1 MYGVATRPARYN
13 PLPTKANMRR
23 FLVLLTLALW
33 APLAA
38 QQRHTITHEDVFL
51 MKRVSSPAISP
62 DGRWVVFTVTE
73 PSYTEGEQV
82 SDLWL
87 VPADGSAEPRRL
99 TNTKAGESG
108 AEWSPDSRRIAF
120 STRREGDDVAQIY
133 VLDLSGG
140 GEAQRVTNIS
150 TGASSPLWRP
160 DGRAILF
167 TSMVY
172 PGALTDSAN
181 RAAAAERKAR
191 KYNARV
197 FDASPIRL
205 WDHWLDERRPHLF
218 VQPLEP
224 NSPAE
229 DLFAGSQLVQGAG
242 FGGQLGTGGED
253 LAAAW
258 TPDGSGVV
266 FAATTNRTDWTH
278 ADVVQALW
286 RVTAAG
292 GEPQRLTQGRD
303 DYDTPQFSPDG
314 KTLYAILTPTNEH
327 TFNNRRLVAWTWGGP
342 GGPGGPGNA
351 AGAPRVIA
359 GGAEHS
365 VGTYTPAPDNRT
377 VFFLAE
383 DAGHQRLFRASNGAG
398 AKEQEVGMMT
408 TGTFGGLQVATS
420 TTGSAFK
427 VAAVWES
434 ATNPPEIVRI
444 DPATGRST
452 PLSKFNTDRAAKID
466 WQPLREFWFTSSRGK
481 RIHSFYALPP
491 GFDSSRTYPLFVLI
505 HGGAANMWTDNFGL
519 RWNPHLLGATAP
531 GFVVLMTDYTGS
543 TGYGEKFS
551 QDIQFDPLEGPAN
564 DLNEAADT
572 AIKRFKFI
580 DASRQVAAGASY
592 GGHLT
597 NWLAVTT
604 TRYRALVSHAGEW
617 DLETQ
622 WATSDFNYDR
632 ERNVGGPPWEDHPI
646 WRTQSPMRR
655 AAKLHTPVLVSVGER
670 DFRVPMNNALEFWTA
685 LQRQQIP
692 SRLIIWPEENHW
704 ILRGE
709 NSRYFYKEVA
719 EWLTRW
725 LGGPAAT
732 GQ

>member
-1 MYGVATRPARYN
+1 MTPLRSIRIVACIIW
-13 PLPTKANMRR
+13 
-23 FLVLLTLALW
+23 LAT
-33 APLAA
+33 PLAA

-51 MKRVSSPAISP
+51 MKRISSPAISP
-62 DGRWVVFTVTE
+62 DGRWIVFSVTE

-87 VPADGSAEPRRL
+87 VPTDGSAEPRRL
-99 TNTKAGESG
+99 TNSKGGEG
-108 AEWSPDSRRIAF
+108 GVDWSPDSRRMAF
-120 STRREGDDVAQIY
+120 TARREGDDQAQVY
-133 VLDLSGG
+133 VLDLASG
-140 GEAQRVTNIS
+140 GEAQRITNLS
-150 TGASSPLWRP
+150 TGASGPLWRR
-160 DGRAILF
+160 DGKAILF
-167 TSMVY
+167 SSMIY
-172 PGALTDSAN
+172 PGATTDSAN

-205 WDHWLDERRPHLF
+205 WDHWLDDRRPHLF
-218 VQPLEP
+218 VQSLEP
-224 NSPAE
+224 NSQAR
-229 DLFAGSQLVQGAG
+229 DLLAGSRLAQEAG
-242 FGGQLGTGGED
+242 FGGQLGNSGED

-258 TPDGSGVV
+258 SPDGKLVV
-266 FAATTNRTDWTH
+266 FAATTNRNDWTH
-278 ADVVQALW
+278 GDVVQALW
-286 RVTAAG
+286 AVNATA
-292 GEPQRLTQGRD
+292 GEPLRLTQGKD
-303 DYDTPQFSPDG
+303 DYDAPQFSPDG
-314 KTLYAILTPTNEH
+314 KTLYAVMTPTNEH
-327 TFNNRRLVAWTWGGP
+327 TFNNRRLVAWPWP
-342 GGPGGPGNA
+342 HSANVA
-351 AGAPRVIA
+351 ARVVA

-365 VGTYTPAPDNRT
+365 VGTYAPAPDNRV

-383 DAGHQRLFRASNGAG
+383 DAGHQRLFRAPAPEGA
-398 AKEQEVGMMT
+398 EQEVGRMT
-408 TGTFGGLQVATS
+408 SGTFGSLQVATG
-420 TTGSAFK
+420 TTRTAPQI
-427 VAAVWES
+427 AAVWES
-434 ATNPPEIVRI
+434 ATNPPEIVKI
-444 DPATGRST
+444 DPATGRPT
-452 PLSKFNTDRAAKID
+452 PLTRFSTERAAKID

-481 RIHSFYALPP
+481 RIHNFYALPP
-491 GFDSSRTYPLFVLI
+491 GFDSTRTYPLFVLI

-519 RWNPHLLGATAP
+519 RWNPHLLGAQ
-531 GFVVLMTDYTGS
+531 GYVVLMTDYTGS

-572 AIKRFKFI
+572 ALKRFRFL
-580 DASRQVAAGASY
+580 DPSRQIAGGASY

-632 ERNVGGPPWEDHPI
+632 ERNVGGPPWEDHPV

-655 AAKLHTPVLVSVGER
+655 AAHLRTPVLVSVGER

-704 ILRGE
+704 VLKGE
-709 NSRYFYKEVA
+709 DSRFFYKEMA
-719 EWLTRW
+719 AWFARW
-725 LGGPAAT
+725 LSAPAAT

>member
-1 MYGVATRPARYN
+1 
-13 PLPTKANMRR
+13 MRA
-23 FLVLLTLALW
+23 LSLLAGTALLLS
-33 APLAA
+33 PLAA

-62 DGRWVVFTVTE
+62 DGRWVVFSVTE
-73 PSYTEGEQV
+73 PSYTDGEQV
-82 SDLWL
+82 SDLWI
-87 VPADGSAEPRRL
+87 VPLDGTAEPRRL
-99 TNTKAGESG
+99 TNSKGGESG
-108 AEWSPDSRRIAF
+108 VDWSPDSRRIAF
-120 STRREGDDVAQIY
+120 SARREGDDAAQIY

-150 TGASSPLWRP
+150 TGAASPLWRP

-167 TSMVY
+167 SSMIY

-181 RAAAAERKAR
+181 RAAAAERKGR

-197 FDASPIRL
+197 YDASPIRL

-218 VQPLEP
+218 VQPLDP
-224 NSPAE
+224 NALAR
-229 DLFAGSQLVQGAG
+229 DILAGSQLVQGAG
-242 FGGQLGTGGED
+242 FGGQLGTSGED

-258 TPDGSGVV
+258 TPDGKLVV
-266 FAATTNRTDWTH
+266 FAATTNRGDWTH
-278 ADVVQALW
+278 GDVVQALW
-286 RVTAAG
+286 VVNATA
-292 GEPQRLTQGRD
+292 GEPLRLTQGKD
-303 DYDTPQFSPDG
+303 DYDAPQFSSDG
-314 KTLYAILTPTNEH
+314 KTQYAVMTPTNEH
-327 TFNNRRLVAWTWGGP
+327 TFNNRRLVSWPWPHSA
-342 GGPGGPGNA
+342 NV
-351 AGAPRVIA
+351 APRVVA
-359 GGAEHS
+359 GGTAHS
-365 VGTYTPAPDNRT
+365 VGGYNPAPDRRS

-383 DAGHQRLFRASNGAG
+383 DAGHARLFRTPAAEGL
-398 AKEQEVGMMT
+398 EQEVGKMT
-408 TGTFGGLQVATS
+408 SGTFSGLQVATA
-420 TTGSAFK
+420 TTGSSVK
-427 VAAVWES
+427 MAAVWES

-444 DPATGRST
+444 DPATGRWT
-452 PLSKFNTDRAAKID
+452 ALTKFNTDRAEKID
-466 WQPLREFWFTSSRGK
+466 WQPLREFWFTATRGN

-491 GFDSSRTYPLFVLI
+491 GFDSTRSYPLFVLI

-519 RWNPHLLGATAP
+519 RWNPHLLGAT
-531 GFVVLMTDYTGS
+531 GGGYVVLMTDYRGS

-564 DLNEAADT
+564 DINEAADS
-572 AIKRFKFI
+572 AVKRFRFI
-580 DASRQVAAGASY
+580 DASRQVAGGASY

-632 ERNVGGPPWEDHPI
+632 ERNVGGPPWEDHAL

-655 AAKLHTPVLVSVGER
+655 AANLHTPVLVSVGER

-704 ILRGE
+704 ILKGE
-709 NSRYFYKEVA
+709 DSRFFYKEVA
-719 EWLTRW
+719 AWFARW
-725 LGGPAAT
+725 LVAPAAT

>member
-1 MYGVATRPARYN
+1 M
-13 PLPTKANMRR
+13 MRKLQL
-23 FLVLLTLALW
+23 FPWVIGLLCS
-33 APLAA
+33 PLAA

-51 MKRVSSPAISP
+51 MKRVGSPAISP
-62 DGRWVVFTVTE
+62 DGRWIVFNVTE
-73 PSYTEGEQV
+73 PSYTEGDQV

-87 VPADGSAEPRRL
+87 VPIDGSAEPRRL
-99 TNTKAGESG
+99 TNTKGGESG
-108 AEWSPDSRRIAF
+108 VDWSPDSRRIAF
-120 STRREGDDVAQIY
+120 SARREGDDAAQIY
-133 VLDLSGG
+133 VLDLSSG
-140 GEAQRVTNIS
+140 GEAQRLTNIS

-167 TSMVY
+167 SSMIY
-172 PGALTDSAN
+172 PGAATDSAN
-181 RAAAAERKAR
+181 RAAAAERRAR

-205 WDHWLDERRPHLF
+205 WDHWLDDRRPHLF
-218 VQPLEP
+218 VQSLDPGA
-224 NSPAE
+224 PAR
-229 DLFAGSQLVQGAG
+229 DLLAGTQLIQGAG

-266 FAATTNRTDWTH
+266 FAATTNRGDWTH
-278 ADVVQALW
+278 GDVVQALW
-286 RVTAAG
+286 LVGASG
-292 GEPQRLTQGRD
+292 GEPQRLTQGKD
-303 DYDTPQFSPDG
+303 DYDAPEFSPDG
-314 KTLYAILTPTNEH
+314 KTLYGVMTPTNEH
-327 TFNNRRLVAWTWGGP
+327 TFNNRRGT
-342 GGPGGPGNA
+342 
-351 AGAPRVIA
+351 
-359 GGAEHS
+359 
-365 VGTYTPAPDNRT
+365 VG
-377 VFFLAE
+377 
-383 DAGHQRLFRASNGAG
+383 S
-398 AKEQEVGMMT
+398 
-408 TGTFGGLQVATS
+408 LQVAQA
-420 TTGSAFK
+420 TTGAVVK
-427 VAAVWES
+427 IAGVWES

-444 DPATGRST
+444 DPAAGRST
-452 PLSKFNTDRAAKID
+452 PLTKFNTERAAKID

-491 GFDSSRTYPLFVLI
+491 GFDSTRSYPLFVLI

-519 RWNPHLLGATAP
+519 RWNPHLLGAP
-531 GFVVLMTDYTGS
+531 GYVVLMTDYTGS

-564 DLNEAADT
+564 ELNEAAES
-572 AIKRFKFI
+572 AIKRFRFI
-580 DASRQVAAGASY
+580 DASRQIAGGASY

-632 ERNVGGPPWEDHPI
+632 ERNVGGPPWEDHPL

-704 ILRGE
+704 ILKGE
-709 NSRYFYKEVA
+709 DSRFFYKEVA
-719 EWLTRW
+719 AWFARW
-725 LGGPAAT
+725 LGAPAAT